1 MTLSEELT
9 WRGFVHQT
17 TFKDIK
23 DLDKQK
29 RTFYLGVDANSAP
42 SATIGNLASMMMV
55 KRFVEHGFKPI
66 LLVGGATG
74 RIGDP
79 KDDEERPEVTSDTVE
94 ENKRGIV
101 AQYEK
106 ILGGVSPKIVDN
118 YDWFKDIKLIDFLV
132 DIGKKMSMTQLLD
145 REFVKARTGKNGSG
159 LSFAE
164 FSYSLIQGYDFLHLF
179 REEGV
184 TLQLCGSDQWGN
196 SLSGVEMIRKIEG
209 KESHVWSI
217 PLVINKSTG
226 KKFGK
231 SEEGAIWLSAD
242 MTSVFK
248 FYQFWLNLDDAGIE
262 DYIKIYTDI
271 EPEELVRLISS
282 FNKDKSSR
290 SAQKYLAYETTKIV
304 HGEDQANKVKK
315 ITEVLFDGRNIAELT
330 DAEFMVLK
338 EELPSSGKSDLLE
351 FMLDTGLASSKG
363 DARRLVEQGA
373 VEVNGQKAGLE
384 TKLSTECLVK
394 KGKNSFAVRF

>member
-1 MTLSEELT
+1 MTLSEELA

-17 TFKDIK
+17 TFKNIK
-23 DLDKQK
+23 ELDKQK

-55 KRFVEHGFKPI
+55 KRFVEHGYKPI

-79 KDDEERPEVTSDTVE
+79 KDDEERPDVSADTVE
-94 ENKRGIV
+94 ANKKGIIG
-101 AQYEK
+101 QYER

-132 DIGKKMSMTQLLD
+132 NIGKKMNMTQLLD
-145 REFVKARTGKNGSG
+145 REFVKARTGKDGSG

-196 SLSGVEMIRKIEG
+196 SLSGVEMIRKLEG
-209 KESHVWSI
+209 QDSHVWSI

-231 SEEGAIWLSAD
+231 SEDGAVWLDSG
-242 MTSVFK
+242 MTSIFK

-271 EPEELVRLISS
+271 EPDELLDLMSS
-282 FNKDKSSR
+282 FSKDKASR
-290 SAQKYLAYETTKIV
+290 SAQKYLAREVTTIV
-304 HGEDQANKVKK
+304 HGDEASRRAQKL
-315 ITEVLFDGRNIAELT
+315 TEVLFDGKNVAELS
-330 DAEFMVLK
+330 DAEFNELAS
-338 EELPSSGKSDLLE
+338 ELPNSKQSDLLE
-351 FMLDTGLASSKG
+351 FMLETGLTESKG
-363 DARRLVEQGA
+363 AARRLVEQGA
-373 VEVNGQKAGLE
+373 VQVNGERATLE
-384 TKLSTECLVK
+384 TSLSTDCLVK
-394 KGKNSFAVRF
+394 KGKNSFAVKL